1 MTIRRGRRAREERS
15 QAHPVGSTESDEP
28 IWAEAERVSRRGTR
42 PGGRNGRRGNGH
54 HGPLRFLA
62 FALVLGAVVIV
73 VVAFTALTILRPLV
87 RTAIVDWA
95 WDNPGVLDVGI
106 VNDLVK
112 EDLGPALDAPAGS
125 DPSEVAFEV
134 EDGDTPTSLAPKL
147 RAAGLIAS
155 ERPFIFLA
163 LEQDLAAELQAGR
176 FSLRRNMTPAEIVT
190 GLVRNRITI
199 TTAEVTFR
207 EGLRLEQMTA
217 LLQTV
222 ESPVDP
228 AEFRDLALEP
238 PAGLREDYP
247 WLEEGRS
254 LEGFLYPA
262 TYTLVTASDD
272 EERPVTDAE
281 GLVRMLLDK
290 FEDTVGEERMEVPE
304 SRGLSFY
311 EVLTLASIVERE
323 AQVAEERPL
332 IAGVYQNR
340 LDSDGSGQVLAAD
353 PIVLYGLD
361 TVALEETPFEQWQ
374 DYFFWRTAGEPLA
387 DVELPEELEDYQSYQ
402 TRGLPPGPICSPS
415 VESIQAALEPDTED
429 EYLYFLA
436 IPGEEGGGRHVFS
449 KTEEEHNENRRK
461 YGYL

>member
-1 MTIRRGRRAREERS
+1 VILV
-15 QAHPVGSTESDEP
+15 VG
-28 IWAEAERVSRRGTR
+28 
-42 PGGRNGRRGNGH
+42 
-54 HGPLRFLA
+54 
-62 FALVLGAVVIV
+62 
-73 VVAFTALTILRPLV
+73 FTALTVLRPLV

-112 EDLGPALDAPAGS
+112 EDLGPALETPASS
-125 DPSEVAFEV
+125 DPTEVEFEVAS
-134 EDGDTPTSLAPKL
+134 GDTPASLAPKL
-147 RAAGLIAS
+147 RQAGLIAS

-163 LEQDLAAELQAGR
+163 LEEDLATELQEGR
-176 FSLRRNMTPAEIVT
+176 FSLRKDMTPAEVVS
-190 GLVRNRITI
+190 GLVNNRITI
-199 TTAEVTFR
+199 TTTEVTFR

-217 LLQTV
+217 LLQTI
-222 ESPVDP
+222 ESGVDP

-238 PAGLREDYP
+238 PAELRKDYP
-247 WLEEGRS
+247 WLEDDRS

-262 TYTLVTASDD
+262 TYTVITSSDD
-272 EERPVTDAE
+272 DEQPVTDAE

-290 FEDTVGEERMEVPE
+290 FQETVGEERMEVPK

-323 AQVAEERPL
+323 AQVAEERAL

-340 LDSDGSGQVLAAD
+340 LDSEGSGQVLAAD

-374 DYFFWRTAGEPLA
+374 NFFFWRTAGEPLA
-387 DVELPEELEDYQSYQ
+387 EVELPEELEDYQSYQ

-429 EYLYFLA
+429 EYFYFLA